1 MARVVSF
8 SMILAAVVAT
18 GCAHHSAS
26 AEDEVARIS
35 EYKLSL
41 EDVVEV
47 TVWKE
52 PELSRTV
59 PIRPDGKITLPL
71 IGDLQAEGLRP
82 ADLEMLVAKQYA
94 TLVRDPRVTVIVHD
108 VNGAKVYVTGQVMH
122 SGAFPLRSTM
132 NVLQALAMAG
142 GLAEFANRGDITVLR
157 TDGRRLE
164 VDYDDLVK
172 GKSKVSLGAMSE
184 DWESVTKIGSK
195 VRAGGSGVAKD
206 KVIRGES
213 ALNAARR
220 QGADIATE
228 KKFGG
233 TNSRAAAEG
242 QHLTKVDRSDD
253 IVKPKTVGTAVG
265 DAIKKARSE
274 AKNDKGNAMTQKDLA
289 TKINQTPTVVADFER
304 GSAAPN
310 EKVLIDMEKVLKVH
324 LRGKNIGEAKTYGK
338 KKQ

>member
-1 MARVVSF
+1 MARVVGL
-8 SMILAAVVAT
+8 SMILAAVAAT

-26 AEDEVARIS
+26 ADDQVARIS

-82 ADLEMLVAKQYA
+82 ADLEALVAKQYA

-108 VNGAKVYVTGQVMH
+108 VNGAKVYVTGQVLH
-122 SGAFPLRSTM
+122 AGAFPLRSTM

-142 GLAEFANRGDITVLR
+142 GLAEFADRGDITVLR

-172 GKSKVSLGAMSE
+172 GKSKVSLG
-184 DWESVTKIGSK
+184 
-195 VRAGGSGVAKD
+195 
-206 KVIRGES
+206 
-213 ALNAARR
+213 
-220 QGADIATE
+220 
-228 KKFGG
+228 
-233 TNSRAAAEG
+233 
-242 QHLTKVDRSDD
+242 
-253 IVKPKTVGTAVG
+253 PG
-265 DAIKKARSE
+265 D
-274 AKNDKGNAMTQKDLA
+274 
-289 TKINQTPTVVADFER
+289 TVVV
-304 GSAAPN
+304 P
-310 EKVLIDMEKVLKVH
+310 
-324 LRGKNIGEAKTYGK
+324 
-338 KKQ
+338 

>member
-1 MARVVSF
+1 LPAAAANQALGAGGEIMARVVGF
-8 SMILAAVVAT
+8 SMILAAVAAT

-26 AEDEVARIS
+26 ADDQVARIS

-82 ADLEMLVAKQYA
+82 ADLEALVAKQYA

-108 VNGAKVYVTGQVMH
+108 VNGAKVYVTGQVLH
-122 SGAFPLRSTM
+122 AGAFPLRSTM

-142 GLAEFANRGDITVLR
+142 GLAEFADRGDITVLR

-172 GKSKVSLGAMSE
+172 GKSKVSLG
-184 DWESVTKIGSK
+184 
-195 VRAGGSGVAKD
+195 
-206 KVIRGES
+206 
-213 ALNAARR
+213 
-220 QGADIATE
+220 
-228 KKFGG
+228 
-233 TNSRAAAEG
+233 
-242 QHLTKVDRSDD
+242 
-253 IVKPKTVGTAVG
+253 PG
-265 DAIKKARSE
+265 D
-274 AKNDKGNAMTQKDLA
+274 
-289 TKINQTPTVVADFER
+289 TVVV
-304 GSAAPN
+304 P
-310 EKVLIDMEKVLKVH
+310 
-324 LRGKNIGEAKTYGK
+324 
-338 KKQ
+338 